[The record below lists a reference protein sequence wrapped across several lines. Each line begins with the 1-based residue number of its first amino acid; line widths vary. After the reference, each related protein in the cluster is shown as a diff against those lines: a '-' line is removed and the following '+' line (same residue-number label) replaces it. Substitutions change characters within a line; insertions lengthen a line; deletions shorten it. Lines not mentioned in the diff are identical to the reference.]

1 MPLNHT
7 SEFAELTDQQF
18 TALGKAVVEWA
29 NIEHLLSVLLGRLLA
44 TPDFLARSLTD
55 PLAAFRLQEAIQEA
69 VEIHRVRYGK
79 RVINGALLDEIVQ
92 INQEATVLRGIR
104 NKIAHFCWCRQSDET
119 LFGTSFAGGIP
130 SPKSER
136 KNSAVITLS
145 ELTDFHQ
152 RAFALVEQLI
162 FSTEKLPKIDEKLLL
177 TLHYTGPAR
186 KTAQACEFKR

>member
-1 MPLNHT
+1 MPLNHS
-7 SEFAELTDQQF
+7 SEFAQLTDQQY
-18 TALGKAVVEWA
+18 TVLGKSVVEWA
-29 NIEHLLSVLLGRLLA
+29 NIEQLLSVLLGRLLA
-44 TPDFLARSLTD
+44 TPDFLARTFTD

-79 RVINGALLDEIVQ
+79 RVIDGALLDEIVQ
-92 INQEATVLRGIR
+92 INQAVTVLRGIR

-130 SPKSER
+130 NPKSER
-136 KNSAVITLS
+136 KYSAVITLS

-162 FSTEKLPKIDEKLLL
+162 VLTEKLPKIDEELLL
-177 TLHYTGPAR
+177 TMHSTGPAL
-186 KTAQACEFKR
+186 KAAQSCEFKR